1 MKQSSKPLIV
11 VITSIL
17 ILITI
22 IILIAQGM
30 RLKYE
35 ELQRE
40 LAQLENMV
48 KTEKTV
54 MVGLKANY
62 QMLTAEDV
70 VKEYATLELGLI
82 DATADEETKITLLKS
97 DIVELSENA
106 GLLNE

>member
-11 VITSIL
+11 VITSTL
-17 ILITI
+17 ILVTI

-40 LAQLENMV
+40 LAQLENMI

-62 QMLTAEDV
+62 QMLTAEDL
-70 VKEYATLELGLI
+70 VKKYAIHELGLI
-82 DATADEETKITLLKS
+82 DNSVNEENKITLSKS
-97 DIVELSENA
+97 DIRELSENA
-106 GLLNE
+106 GIVNE

>member
-17 ILITI
+17 ILVTI
-22 IILIAQGM
+22 IILIAQGI

-40 LAQLENMV
+40 LAQLENMI
-48 KTEKTV
+48 KTEKNF

-62 QMLTAEDV
+62 QMLTAEDL
-70 VKEYATLELGLI
+70 VKKYAILELGLI
-82 DATADEETKITLLKS
+82 DNSANEENKITLLKS
-97 DIVELSENA
+97 DIIELSENA
-106 GLLNE
+106 GMLDE

>member
-1 MKQSSKPLIV
+1 MKQTSKPLIV
-11 VITSIL
+11 VIASFL

-22 IILIAQGM
+22 IILIVQGM

-40 LAQLENMV
+40 LTQLENII

-62 QMLTAEDV
+62 QMLTAEDL
-70 VKEYATLELGLI
+70 VKKYAVLELGLT
-82 DATADEETKITLLKS
+82 DNSNDEENRITILKS
-97 DIVELSENA
+97 DIIELSENA
-106 GLLNE
+106 GIPNE

>member
-62 QMLTAEDV
+62 QMLTAEDL

>member
-17 ILITI
+17 ILVTI
-22 IILIAQGM
+22 IILIAQGI

-40 LAQLENMV
+40 FAQMENMI
-48 KTEKTV
+48 KTEKNF

-62 QMLTAEDV
+62 QMLTAEDL
-70 VKEYATLELGLI
+70 VKNYAILELGLI
-82 DATADEETKITLLKS
+82 DNSANEENKITLLKS
-97 DIVELSENA
+97 DIIELSENT
-106 GLLNE
+106 GMLNE

>member
-1 MKQSSKPLIV
+1 MKHSSKPLIV

-17 ILITI
+17 ILMTI
-22 IILIAQGM
+22 IVLIAQGM

-62 QMLTAEDV
+62 QMLTAEDL
-70 VKEYATLELGLI
+70 VKKYAVLELGLI
-82 DATADEETKITLLKS
+82 DDPTEEENKITLLKS
-97 DIVELSENA
+97 DILELSENA
-106 GLLNE
+106 GILNE

>member
-22 IILIAQGM
+22 IILIAQGI

-40 LAQLENMV
+40 LAQLENMI
-48 KTEKTV
+48 KTEKNF

-62 QMLTAEDV
+62 QMLTAEDL
-70 VKEYATLELGLI
+70 VKNYAILELGLI
-82 DATADEETKITLLKS
+82 DNSANEENKITLLKS
-97 DIVELSENA
+97 DIIELSENT
-106 GLLNE
+106 GMLDE

>member
-1 MKQSSKPLIV
+1 MKHTSKPLII
-11 VITSIL
+11 VIASFL

-40 LAQLENMV
+40 QTQLENII

-62 QMLTAEDV
+62 QMLTAEDL
-70 VKEYATLELGLI
+70 VKKYAVLELGLT
-82 DATADEETKITLLKS
+82 DTSNDEENKIIILKS
-97 DIVELSENA
+97 DIIELSENA
-106 GLLNE
+106 GIPNE

>member
-17 ILITI
+17 ILVTI
-22 IILIAQGM
+22 IILIAQGI

-40 LAQLENMV
+40 LAQLENMI
-48 KTEKTV
+48 KTEKNF

-62 QMLTAEDV
+62 QMLTAEDL
-70 VKEYATLELGLI
+70 VKNYAILELGLI
-82 DATADEETKITLLKS
+82 DNSADEENKITLLKS
-97 DIVELSENA
+97 DIIELSENT
-106 GLLNE
+106 GMLNE

>member
-17 ILITI
+17 IIVTI
-22 IILIAQGM
+22 IILIAQGI

-40 LAQLENMV
+40 LAQLENMI
-48 KTEKTV
+48 KTEKNF

-62 QMLTAEDV
+62 QMLTAEDL
-70 VKEYATLELGLI
+70 VKNYALLELGLI
-82 DATADEETKITLLKS
+82 DNSVNEENKITLLKS
-97 DIVELSENA
+97 DIIELSENA
-106 GLLNE
+106 GILNE